1 MYTEGNSKSFFSR
14 QALKIR
20 KNILIYQVLK
30 KGDHNAFGQLYDLYV
45 SQIFRFIFFKVLRRE
60 EAEDLTAETFL
71 KMWEYLVAQG
81 AKKREIGNFQA
92 LLYRIARNAVIDFYR
107 KKNTELKNIEPLAL
121 EQISSEVAA
130 APLYDLKE
138 VGELGTCLIKLKD
151 LYREVL
157 ILKYIDGRSVGEIAE
172 ITGKSKGH
180 VRVIL
185 HRGLQTLREMIKEA
199 EGRPAK
205 NHELQSSPLTYDQR
219 GSYPPS

>member
-92 LLYRIARNAVIDFYR
+92 LIG
-107 KKNTELKNIEPLAL
+107 KPLPL
-121 EQISSEVAA
+121 RGPFDISGRLTDP
-130 APLYDLKE
+130 APKVFRVTDLKATL
-138 VGELGTCLIKLKD
+138 GESEFNGSL
-151 LYREVL
+151 
-157 ILKYIDGRSVGEIAE
+157 EINL
-172 ITGKSKGH
+172 TGPRPQLSIQGSSKK
-180 VRVIL
+180 INL
-185 HRGLQTLREMIKEA
+185 
-199 EGRPAK
+199 
-205 NHELQSSPLTYDQR
+205 
-219 GSYPPS
+219 